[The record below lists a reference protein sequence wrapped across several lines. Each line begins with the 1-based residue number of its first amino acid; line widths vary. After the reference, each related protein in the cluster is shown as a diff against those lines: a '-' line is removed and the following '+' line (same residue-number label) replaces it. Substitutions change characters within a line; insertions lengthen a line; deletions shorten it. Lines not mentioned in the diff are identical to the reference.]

1 MNKDLYEILGV
12 SRNASEDEIK
22 KAFRKLSLKYH
33 PDRQGGKSESEK
45 KEAEERFKEI
55 NGAYA
60 ILSDPEKKQQY
71 DMYGTIDDNA
81 FNGGFDFSDMFN
93 NMGDIF
99 GNIFGHNRRASR
111 NSSSQQ
117 PGISV
122 RLEINVTIDEILNG
136 KIDRYI
142 EYDID
147 ARCPS
152 CKGEGGSGKKACPH
166 CNGTGVI
173 TETQRHGF
181 SFMQSTHQCQYCGG
195 SGYTFENTCSHCHG
209 TGFVSKP
216 QKIKLQTTSVKNG
229 AQIKFNGKG
238 YEAKSP
244 SMLNG
249 DLVVQLR
256 YTYDQSKY
264 LIQGNNIYEKI
275 SVPYYTCILGGKIK
289 HTFANGLTDEIGI
302 APYSSEGTQ
311 ILYNKRFN
319 NMNYIFIISVKMPTY
334 VRNSEK
340 KLLEQIKKENS

>member
-1 MNKDLYEILGV
+1 
-12 SRNASEDEIK
+12 
-22 KAFRKLSLKYH
+22 
-33 PDRQGGKSESEK
+33 
-45 KEAEERFKEI
+45 
-55 NGAYA
+55 
-60 ILSDPEKKQQY
+60 
-71 DMYGTIDDNA
+71 
-81 FNGGFDFSDMFN
+81 
-93 NMGDIF
+93 
-99 GNIFGHNRRASR
+99 
-111 NSSSQQ
+111 
-117 PGISV
+117 
-122 RLEINVTIDEILNG
+122 
-136 KIDRYI
+136 
-142 EYDID
+142 
-147 ARCPS
+147 
-152 CKGEGGSGKKACPH
+152 
-166 CNGTGVI
+166 
-173 TETQRHGF
+173 
-181 SFMQSTHQCQYCGG
+181 MQSTHQCQYCGG

-244 SMLNG
+244 SMPNG

-256 YTYDQSKY
+256 YTYDQNKY

-289 HTFANGLTDEIGI
+289 HTFANGFTDEIGI